1 MVNELDEF
9 TKRYNLL
16 VAGRLKNAIST
27 MGIEQIEIVKQ
38 CQAQGIMMSASKL
51 NKMMNSGS
59 GLQTCSVAL
68 ICENLGLDMNE
79 VLSTDPDKYIHIP
92 DTPPKKPLYRDPPQL
107 IRNPYAREF
116 DKYIGEYYVVFNQT
130 KSGEKGHHLGVME
143 MKPSE
148 DKTYC
153 EVLIKIPIVNDDGEQ
168 FEKEYKGNAVIS
180 TRMRSIYI
188 TVESE
193 FLGEIV
199 FINMSFMHLNYT
211 ELKCRVGAVVTTS
224 TGDNHMPTME
234 KIIII
239 RKDNADDVIPEE
251 LLSFLDGEL
260 RLNSAEILIT
270 VDDYKRFLK
279 ELNKGFGEI
288 ENEDNS
294 TCMQNWAKYRKE
306 FKDIFLSED
315 NEAAIPGIQ
324 PRSYY
329 VIPES
334 IIRESQ
340 MSQLA
345 IAQTLARLR
354 TYSSAK
360 AYNKV
365 SRKGNERIY
374 LMLREWRKE
383 AEKANA
389 LRDSGQ

>member
-1 MVNELDEF
+1 
-9 TKRYNLL
+9 
-16 VAGRLKNAIST
+16 
-27 MGIEQIEIVKQ
+27 
-38 CQAQGIMMSASKL
+38 
-51 NKMMNSGS
+51 
-59 GLQTCSVAL
+59 
-68 ICENLGLDMNE
+68 
-79 VLSTDPDKYIHIP
+79 
-92 DTPPKKPLYRDPPQL
+92 
-107 IRNPYAREF
+107 
-116 DKYIGEYYVVFNQT
+116 
-130 KSGEKGHHLGVME
+130 
-143 MKPSE
+143 
-148 DKTYC
+148 
-153 EVLIKIPIVNDDGEQ
+153 
-168 FEKEYKGNAVIS
+168 
-180 TRMRSIYI
+180 
-188 TVESE
+188 
-193 FLGEIV
+193 
-199 FINMSFMHLNYT
+199 
-211 ELKCRVGAVVTTS
+211 
-224 TGDNHMPTME
+224 MPTME